1 MYTIIKAK
9 TYLYPWV
16 ILLLRSHL
24 GEEGYWC
31 LSDVHAE
38 ECILDAYNATKYEGI
53 VMDGTPT
60 HGSWIEPQ
68 DIHKGTIKSP
78 PKTAQR

>member
-1 MYTIIKAK
+1 MTLKTLSIKIMYTIIKAK

-68 DIHKGTIKSP
+68 DINKL
-78 PKTAQR
+78 